1 MKTSAKINLNKLT
14 ISAVAFVL
22 MLNTGCTKNFDSINT
37 DPTTFSTLPAATIP
51 KAFAISEWEG
61 VYADPGN
68 YEVIHS
74 LYIDLWSQYFVDGGG
89 YAGDRY
95 LIDPGLIIFSW
106 NLTYTVNWPSLKL
119 VIDQT
124 ENIQP
129 AANAIAKIWKVYIF
143 HQESDFYGPIPY
155 SQAGLGLLSIPYDSQ
170 ESIYDNFF
178 SILDS
183 ATAVL
188 SATNPSE
195 RPFGTDDLI
204 YHGDVTKWL
213 KFANSL
219 RLRLAM
225 RISAIDPTLAQQEAE
240 KAVAGGTMTSNS
252 DNAFCDVG
260 PNSINGLAAE
270 APWENMRMSAS
281 MESYLKGYSDPRMAQ
296 YYSPA
301 PDDGQFHGVRNGL
314 PPDQVPLAV
323 SPNGTNLSNINSARW
338 SDTTQATTPLNVMYS
353 AETYFLMAEGALNGW
368 NMGNTAGYFY
378 NQGITL
384 SLQQWGISD
393 NTVIQNYLQNTSPPV
408 APNDYLNSPAVSNV
422 PVKFAPDPATER
434 QQIITQKWLALF
446 PDGIEAWAELRR
458 TGFPVLYP
466 LLQSDNPD
474 VAATDIIRRITW
486 VAYEYQTNGA
496 AVQAAIPLL
505 NGPDKASTKV
515 WWNTK

>member
-1 MKTSAKINLNKLT
+1 MKPSVKKNSFIL
-14 ISAVAFVL
+14 IIFVSGII
-22 MLNTGCTKNFDSINT
+22 LNTGCTKKFDSINT
-37 DPTTFSTLPAATIP
+37 DPTTFSSLPAATIP

-95 LIDPGLIIFSW
+95 LLDPNLIIFSW

-119 VIDQT
+119 VLDQT
-124 ENIQP
+124 EKTAP
-129 AANAIAKIWKVYIF
+129 SANAIAKIWKVYIF
-143 HQESDFYGPIPY
+143 HQEADFYGPIPY

-170 ESIYDNFF
+170 ESIYINFF
-178 SILDS
+178 SLLDS
-183 ATAVL
+183 ATTVL
-188 SATNPSE
+188 SATDPSE

-219 RLRLAM
+219 RLRLAL
-225 RISAIDPTLAQQEAE
+225 RISSIDPAMAKEQAE
-240 KAVAGGTMTSNS
+240 KAVAGGVMAAND
-252 DNAFCDVG
+252 DNAFVDVG

-281 MESYLKGYSDPRMAQ
+281 MESYLKGYSDPRMPE

-301 PDDGQFHGVRNGL
+301 QDDGQFHGVRNGL
-314 PPDQVPLAV
+314 PPNQIPLAV
-323 SPNGTNLSNINSARW
+323 SANGTNLSNINSARW

-353 AETYFLMAEGALNGW
+353 AESYFLMAEGALNGW
-368 NMGNTAGYFY
+368 NMGNTAINLY
-378 NQGITL
+378 NQGITI
-384 SLQQWGISD
+384 SLQQWGITD
-393 NTVIQNYLQNTSPPV
+393 PTAIQNYLQNTSPPV
-408 APNDYLNSPAVSNV
+408 APNDYLHSPAVSNV
-422 PVKFAPDPATER
+422 PVKFAADAATQR

-458 TGFPVLYP
+458 TGYPVLYP
-466 LLQSDNPD
+466 VLQSDNPD
-474 VAATDIIRRITW
+474 VGTSDIIRRITF
-486 VAYEYQTNGA
+486 VAYEYQTNNT

-515 WWNTK
+515 WWNSK